1 MSSNSLNTFL
11 MMMENFLNELCE
23 TFPDDAKLK
32 THKMKFEM
40 MKKTNPKKIF
50 DLFMEH
56 VSPVQEYI
64 VNRNDEIFNLE
75 LETHIISDM
84 KHVWFA
90 ETTSTNT
97 KDAIWAHLNTMY
109 MFGTTIKAIPSNLM
123 QSIESL
129 AQEYASEME
138 QSDNMMEG
146 FDPSLM
152 IQNMQHMMQSMP
164 MTNKHNKKPMVN
176 NK

>member
-11 MMMENFLNELCE
+11 MMMENFINELCE

-32 THKMKFEM
+32 SHKMKFEM
-40 MKKTNPKKIF
+40 MKKSNPKKMF
-50 DLFMEH
+50 DLFMDNM
-56 VSPVQEYI
+56 SPLQQYI
-64 VNRNDEIFNLE
+64 MNHDEEIFSQQMEHN
-75 LETHIISDM
+75 IVSDM

-90 ETTSTNT
+90 ETTSDKT
-97 KDAIWAHLNTMY
+97 KEAIWAHLNTIY
-109 MFGTTIKAIPSNLM
+109 MFGTTIKSIPSNLM

-138 QSDNMMEG
+138 QSDNVMDG

-164 MTNKHNKKPMVN
+164 KQGKGQIKNRQ
-176 NK
+176 